1 MLVTTDILLND
12 AIKSNYAVGAFN
24 ISNREFLVAIV
35 LAAKELGSP
44 LIIQA
49 SESTVNFL
57 GFDYLKYLIQFVDK
71 FSGEIPIAFHLDH
84 SRHLEIV
91 VGAIRAGFTSIM
103 YDGSHLSFEENVEN
117 TKEVVKI
124 AKAIGIPVEGEIGK
138 IGGVEEH
145 IKVQEDEA
153 IYTEPED
160 AVRFYE
166 LTQVTSLAV
175 AIGTVHGMQK
185 KNAKINFQRLDE
197 IHKKLPEVPL
207 VLHGSSGVPKE
218 DIQKAIQLGIRKVN
232 IATELK
238 MAMASGIK
246 EVLENNVIE
255 PRDYL
260 LSGIERVKNEVK
272 NNILILGSGN
282 RVIQ

>member
-1 MLVTTDILLND
+1 LLVTADLLLKEAVNSD
-12 AIKSNYAVGAFN
+12 YAIGAFN
-24 ISNREFLVAIV
+24 ISNREFLVAII
-35 LAAKELGSP
+35 LAAKEANSP

-49 SESTVNFL
+49 SESTVKFL
-57 GFDYLKYLIQFVDK
+57 GFDYLSYLIK
-71 FSGEIPIAFHLDH
+71 FADRFSENIPIVFHLDH
-84 SRHLEIV
+84 SRRLEII

-103 YDGSHLSFEENVEN
+103 YDGSHLPFDENVST

-124 AKAIGIPVEGEIGK
+124 ARAVGIPVEGEIGR

-145 IKVQEDEA
+145 IKVGEDEA
-153 IYTEPED
+153 IYTEVED

-166 LTQVTSLAV
+166 LTGVTSLAI
-175 AIGTVHGMQK
+175 AIGTAHGMQK
-185 KNAKINFQRLDE
+185 KNAKINFQRLEE
-197 IHKKLPEVPL
+197 IHSRLPEVPL

-218 DIQKAIQLGIRKVN
+218 DIKKAIKLGIKKVN

-246 EVLENNVIE
+246 KILDNGSIE

-260 LSGIERVKNEVK
+260 TEGIENVKREVL
-272 NNILILGSGN
+272 NNIDILGSAG
-282 RVIQ
+282 RV

>member
-1 MLVTTDILLND
+1 LLVTTDILLKD
-12 AIKSNYAVGAFN
+12 AMQGNYAVGAFN

-35 LAAKELGSP
+35 LAAKESGSP

-49 SESTVNFL
+49 SESTVKFL
-57 GFDYLKYLIQFVDK
+57 GFDYLKYLIQFADK
-71 FSGEIPIAFHLDH
+71 FSEEIPIAFHLDH
-84 SRHLEIV
+84 SRHLEMV

-124 AKAIGIPVEGEIGK
+124 AKAVGIPVEGEIGK

-160 AVRFYE
+160 AVKFYE

-185 KNAKINFQRLDE
+185 KNAKVNFQRLDE
-197 IHKKLPEVPL
+197 IHKKLPNVPL

-218 DIQKAIQLGIRKVN
+218 DIQKAIQFGIRKVN

-238 MAMASGIK
+238 MAMAFGIK
-246 EVLENNVIE
+246 EVLRNDTIE

-260 LSGIERVKNEVK
+260 LAGIERVKNEVK

-282 RVIQ
+282 RIK

>member
-1 MLVTTDILLND
+1 MLVTADLLLKEAVNSD
-12 AIKSNYAVGAFN
+12 YAIGAFN
-24 ISNREFLVAIV
+24 ISNREFLVAII
-35 LAAKELGSP
+35 LAAKEANSP

-49 SESTVNFL
+49 SESTVKFL
-57 GFDYLKYLIQFVDK
+57 GFDYLSYLIK
-71 FSGEIPIAFHLDH
+71 FADRFSENIPIVFHLDH
-84 SRHLEIV
+84 SRRLEII

-103 YDGSHLSFEENVEN
+103 YDGSHLPFDENVST

-124 AKAIGIPVEGEIGK
+124 ARAVGIPVEGEIGR

-145 IKVQEDEA
+145 IKVGEDEA
-153 IYTEPED
+153 IYTEVED

-166 LTQVTSLAV
+166 LTGVTSLAI
-175 AIGTVHGMQK
+175 AIGTAHGMQK
-185 KNAKINFQRLDE
+185 KNAKINFQRLEE
-197 IHKKLPEVPL
+197 IHSRLPEVPL

-218 DIQKAIQLGIRKVN
+218 DIKKAIKLGIKKVN

-246 EVLENNVIE
+246 KILDNGSIE

-260 LSGIERVKNEVK
+260 TEGIENVKREVL
-272 NNILILGSGN
+272 NNIDILGSAG
-282 RVIQ
+282 RV

>member
-1 MLVTTDILLND
+1 LLVTTDILLKD

-35 LAAKELGSP
+35 IAAKEMKSP

-49 SESTVNFL
+49 SESTVKFL
-57 GFDYLKYLIQFVDK
+57 GFNYLKNLIRFADK
-71 FSGEIPIAFHLDH
+71 FSEQIPIAFHLDH
-84 SRHLEIV
+84 SRNLDMIM
-91 VGAIRAGFTSIM
+91 GAIRAGFTSIM
-103 YDGSHLSFEENVEN
+103 YDGSHLSFEENVSN
-117 TKEVVKI
+117 TKEIVKI
-124 AKAIGIPVEGEIGK
+124 AKAVGIPVEGEIGK

-145 IKVQEDEA
+145 IKVKEDEA

-185 KNAKINFQRLDE
+185 KNAKVNFQRLEE
-197 IHKKLPEVPL
+197 IHNRLPEIPL

-218 DIQKAIQLGIRKVN
+218 DIQKAIQLGMRKVN

-246 EVLENNVIE
+246 EVLENNIIE

-260 LSGIERVKNEVK
+260 LAGIERVKNEVK
-272 NNILILGSGN
+272 NNILILGSGD
-282 RVIQ
+282 RIK

>member
-1 MLVTTDILLND
+1 MLVTADILLKEAVNSD
-12 AIKSNYAVGAFN
+12 YAIGAFN
-24 ISNREFLVAIV
+24 ISNREFLVAII
-35 LAAKELGSP
+35 LAAKEANSP

-57 GFDYLKYLIQFVDK
+57 GFDYLSYLIRFADK
-71 FSGEIPIAFHLDH
+71 FSENIPVVFHLDH
-84 SRHLEIV
+84 SRRLEFV

-103 YDGSHLSFEENVEN
+103 YDGSHLPFDENVAT

-124 AKAIGIPVEGEIGK
+124 AKAVGIPVEGEIGR
-138 IGGVEEH
+138 IGGVEEY
-145 IKVQEDEA
+145 IKVKEDEV
-153 IYTEPED
+153 IYTEVED

-166 LTQVTSLAV
+166 LTGVTSLAI
-175 AIGTVHGMQK
+175 AIGTAHGMQK
-185 KNAKINFQRLDE
+185 KNAKINFQRLEE
-197 IHKKLPEVPL
+197 IHSRLPGVPL

-218 DIQKAIQLGIRKVN
+218 DIRRAIKLGIKKVN

-246 EVLENNVIE
+246 KVLDNGTIE

-260 LSGIERVKNEVK
+260 TEGMENVKREVL
-272 NNILILGSGN
+272 NNIDILGSAG
-282 RVIQ
+282 RV

>member
-1 MLVTTDILLND
+1 LLVTADLLLKEAVNSD
-12 AIKSNYAVGAFN
+12 YAIGAFN
-24 ISNREFLVAIV
+24 ISNREFLVAII
-35 LAAKELGSP
+35 LAAKEANSP

-49 SESTVNFL
+49 SESTVKFL
-57 GFDYLKYLIQFVDK
+57 GFDYLSHLIKFADK
-71 FSGEIPIAFHLDH
+71 FSENIPVVFHLDH
-84 SRHLEIV
+84 SRRLETI

-103 YDGSHLSFEENVEN
+103 YDGSHLPFDENVAT

-124 AKAIGIPVEGEIGK
+124 ARAVGIPVEGEIGR

-145 IKVQEDEA
+145 IKVREDEA
-153 IYTEPED
+153 IYTEVED

-166 LTQVTSLAV
+166 LTGVTSLAI
-175 AIGTVHGMQK
+175 AIGTAHGMQK
-185 KNAKINFQRLDE
+185 KNAKINFQRLEE
-197 IHKKLPEVPL
+197 IHSRLPEVPL

-218 DIQKAIQLGIRKVN
+218 DIKKAIKLGIKKVN

-246 EVLENNVIE
+246 KALDNGTIE

-260 LSGIERVKNEVK
+260 TEGIESVKKEVL
-272 NNILILGSGN
+272 NNIDILGSAG
-282 RVIQ
+282 RV